1 MPRKSIV
8 IDDRT
13 LRILKKMGARF
24 KEARLR
30 RNISVKDLAR
40 QVGIS
45 EGTLYSIEKGSET
58 VSIGAYAAVLAV
70 LGLEEDFELMVED
83 VDEKKKFWEQNLYK
97 RERATRKITKDNA
110 RNL

>member
-8 IDDRT
+8 IDEST
-13 LRILKKMGARF
+13 LRILKKMGVRF

-30 RNISVKDLAR
+30 RNISVKDLAG

-45 EGTLYSIEKGSET
+45 EGTLYAIEKGSET
-58 VSIGAYAAVLAV
+58 VAIGAYATVLAA

-83 VDEKKKFWEQNLYK
+83 TEEKKKFWEQNLYK
-97 RERATRKITKDNA
+97 RERATRKNMKN
-110 RNL
+110 NV